1 MENIGIK
8 GLGSYVPDFS
18 VSNDDLSKIVDTD
31 NEWIVERTGINT
43 RRISKN
49 EDTSDIAYKASLNA
63 LKDADLKGEDLDLII
78 VATISPDKFV
88 PSVACILQDKLN
100 AEKAACFDISVACSG
115 FVYGIEIAKSM
126 MLVNG
131 YKNALVIGAEVLS
144 KLIDWKDRSTC
155 VLFGD
160 GAGACILQSGC
171 DRGIIKKSYLRAVGS
186 KGSSLEVGARDLD
199 SPFSECSLKKDPF
212 IRMNGREVFK
222 FAVNAMKEGVLK
234 ALELNNEKLENIKF
248 IIPHQANERII
259 TYTAKKL
266 KLNIDKF
273 YINIDRVAN
282 TSAASE
288 PIALCECYEKNLI
301 QKGDKIILVAFGGGL
316 TYASTLIEW

>member
-1 MENIGIK
+1 MKNIGIK
-8 GLGSYVPDFS
+8 GLGSYVPDFI
-18 VSNDDLSKIVDTD
+18 VSNEDLSKIVDTD

-49 EDTSDIAYKASLNA
+49 EDTSDIAYKASLKA
-63 LKDADLKGEDLDLII
+63 LKDANLRGEDLDLII

-100 AEKAACFDISVACSG
+100 AQDAACFDISVACSG

-126 MLVNG
+126 MMVNG

-160 GAGACILQSGC
+160 GAGACILQEGC
-171 DRGIIKKSYLRAVGS
+171 DRGVVKRSYLRALGS
-186 KGSSLEVGARDLD
+186 KSSALEVGARDLD
-199 SPFSECSLKKDPF
+199 SPFAESIIKKDPF

-222 FAVNAMKEGVLK
+222 FAVNAMREAILK
-234 ALELNNEKLENIKF
+234 ALEYNDEKLENIKF
-248 IIPHQANERII
+248 IIPHQANKRII

-266 KLNIDKF
+266 NLDIDKF
-273 YINIDRVAN
+273 FINIDRVAN

-301 QKGDKIILVAFGGGL
+301 KKGDKIILVAFGGGL